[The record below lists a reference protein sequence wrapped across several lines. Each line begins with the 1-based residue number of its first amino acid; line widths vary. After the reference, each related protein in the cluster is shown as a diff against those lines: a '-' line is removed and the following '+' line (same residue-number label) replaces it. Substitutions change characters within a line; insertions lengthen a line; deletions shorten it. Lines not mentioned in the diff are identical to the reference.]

1 MAKDISDRLLAIV
14 DGLPL
19 RPGMRVLEIGCG
31 PGAMAREMARR
42 IGDGKV
48 VAIDRSARAIEL
60 ARSGS
65 APEMAAGALE
75 FRQSAAEDFTLEP
88 GEAPF
93 DIAVAVRV
101 GALDGRHPQAGV
113 KARAAIRRAL
123 GPEGKLFID
132 TRAPME
138 AGFLE

>member
-48 VAIDRSARAIEL
+48 VAIDRSTRAIEL
-60 ARSGS
+60 ARAGS
-65 APEMAAGALE
+65 APEMAAGTLE

-113 KARAAIRRAL
+113 KARAAIGRVL
-123 GPEGKLFID
+123 TPDGKLFVD
-132 TRAPME
+132 TNAPME
-138 AGFLE
+138 AGSLE